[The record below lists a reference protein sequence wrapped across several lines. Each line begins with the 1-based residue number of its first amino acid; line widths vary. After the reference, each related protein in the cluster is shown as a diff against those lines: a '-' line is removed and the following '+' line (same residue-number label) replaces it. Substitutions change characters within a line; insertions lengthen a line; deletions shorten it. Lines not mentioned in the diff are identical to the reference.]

1 MTCCLCCR
9 SNPEQALAAIDQVTA
24 ALAAA
29 GAIGSDHV
37 LSSFSWLHAHK
48 GTFKGRP
55 RNILQAALLQ
65 PDDSHVHKSARALQ
79 SVVEGV
85 SGARLPRSITNN
97 RSQASPCS
105 HCPMSEAMAGVWVA
119 PSGSA
124 ACATHAC
131 TGNSTRTILRLR
143 PGSLILTADAYWS
156 CLQRGRQPRRHD
168 GCDGLSRQDHQ
179 VGT

>member
-1 MTCCLCCR
+1 MG
-9 SNPEQALAAIDQVTA
+9 AIDQVTA

-85 SGARLPRSITNN
+85 SGARLPRSITNY
-97 RSQASPCS
+97 RSQASQCS
-105 HCPMSEAMAGVWVA
+105 HCPTSEAMAGVWVA
-119 PSGSA
+119 PPGSA
-124 ACATHAC
+124 VGCAAHPCTANSMSTH
-131 TGNSTRTILRLR
+131 TILRLR
-143 PGSLILTADAYWS
+143 PGSLILTADAHSS
-156 CLQRGRQPRRHD
+156 CLKRGRQPRRQD
-168 GCDGLSRQDHQ
+168 GCDGLSRQHHQ